1 MNDKEIMKTLK
12 CNKRDLKVEYIKFCN
27 DMLYDS
33 NNKLVKEDF
42 AKAYIEHNIG
52 AFGFFD
58 NDFFISKDLEKIKQ
72 EIILIL
78 ESEI

>member
-1 MNDKEIMKTLK
+1 MNDKEIMETLK
-12 CNKRDLKVEYIKFCN
+12 CNKGDLKGEYIRFCN

-52 AFGFFD
+52 TFGFFD
-58 NDFFISKDLEKIKQ
+58 NNFFISKKNFKNQAVKSL
-72 EIILIL
+72 
-78 ESEI
+78 

>member
-1 MNDKEIMKTLK
+1 MNNKEIMKTLK
-12 CNKRDLKVEYIKFCN
+12 CNKGDLKGEYIRFCN
-27 DMLYDS
+27 DMLYDN

-58 NDFFISKDLEKIKQ
+58 NNFFISKDLEKIKQ

>member
-12 CNKRDLKVEYIKFCN
+12 CNKRDLKVEYIRFCN

-42 AKAYIEHNIG
+42 VKAYIEHNIG
-52 AFGFFD
+52 TFGFLIMIF
-58 NDFFISKDLEKIKQ
+58 LLVKI
-72 EIILIL
+72 
-78 ESEI
+78 

>member
-1 MNDKEIMKTLK
+1 MNNKEIMKTLK
-12 CNKRDLKVEYIKFCN
+12 CNKKDLKGEYIRFCN

-52 AFGFFD
+52 TFGFFD
-58 NDFFISKDLEKIKQ
+58 NNFFISKDLEKIKQ

>member
-1 MNDKEIMKTLK
+1 MKTLK
-12 CNKRDLKVEYIKFCN
+12 CNKRDLKVEYIRFCE

-33 NNKLVKEDF
+33 NNKLIKEDF
-42 AKAYIEHNIG
+42 AKSYIEYNIDT
-52 AFGFFD
+52 FGFFD
-58 NDFFISKDLEKIKQ
+58 NDFFISKDLEEIKQ

>member
-1 MNDKEIMKTLK
+1 MKTLK
-12 CNKRDLKVEYIKFCN
+12 CNKKDLKVEYIRFCE

-33 NNKLVKEDF
+33 NNKLLKEDF
-42 AKAYIEHNIG
+42 AKSYIEYNIG
-52 AFGFFD
+52 TFGFFD

>member
-1 MNDKEIMKTLK
+1 MNNKEIMETLK
-12 CNKRDLKVEYIKFCN
+12 CNKGDLKGEYIRLCN

-33 NNKLVKEDF
+33 NNKIVKEDF

-52 AFGFFD
+52 TFGFFD
-58 NDFFISKDLEKIKQ
+58 NNFFISKDLEKIKQ